1 MLTSF
6 GLAWLSSLGLV
17 TPAILLLFTFLIG
30 VGAALTGPAWQASVR
45 EIVPPGELAAA
56 VTLNAIA
63 MNFARA
69 VGPAVGG
76 AVVAA
81 AGAGA
86 AFYLN
91 AASTLALAGAL
102 LWWRREVPADDL
114 PRERVGSKPPSSD
127 HRLPARGTAPFPGQR
142 PRPPCAHRR

>member
-1 MLTSF
+1 
-6 GLAWLSSLGLV
+6 
-17 TPAILLLFTFLIG
+17 
-30 VGAALTGPAWQASVR
+30 
-45 EIVPPGELAAA
+45 VPQGELAAA

-86 AFYLN
+86 AF
-91 AASTLALAGAL
+91 
-102 LWWRREVPADDL
+102 
-114 PRERVGSKPPSSD
+114 
-127 HRLPARGTAPFPGQR
+127 
-142 PRPPCAHRR
+142 

>member
-1 MLTSF
+1 M
-6 GLAWLSSLGLV
+6 
-17 TPAILLLFTFLIG
+17 IG

-45 EIVPPGELAAA
+45 EIVPQGELAAA

-76 AVVAA
+76 AVVAL

-91 AASTLALAGAL
+91 AVSTLALAAAL
-102 LWWRREVPADDL
+102 LWWRRDVPSAGDEAMSGGEA
-114 PRERVGSKPPSSD
+114 RMSS
-127 HRLPARGTAPFPGQR
+127 A
-142 PRPPCAHRR
+142 